1 MTLIC
6 DTRIYFQII
15 DELTNKFENEVEE
28 NDTDTENKDKSL
40 HGPKRTVSL
49 QIYRLTMM
57 DIVSRRVSE
66 LGSVLHNTSLGT
78 FSQVNG
84 QRQSPPATSVFQ
96 CEKD

>member
-6 DTRIYFQII
+6 DNRISFQVI

-28 NDTDTENKDKSL
+28 NDADTENKDKRL
-40 HGPKRTVSL
+40 RGPKRTDSL
-49 QIYRLTMM
+49 QIYRPTMM
-57 DIVSRRVSE
+57 DNVSRRVSE

-84 QRQSPPATSVFQ
+84 RKLSPPAASV
-96 CEKD
+96 